1 MIVGDRD
8 ADGIT
13 STAMIADYFLDYGVE
28 PILRLPQGD
37 EAYGLTPMV
46 VQEAFNTGVTLII
59 CVDNGSSAYEAVA
72 LAKKFS
78 IDVIIFDHHD
88 IGENPL
94 DVTAFINP
102 KRNDRYQNQQLSASA
117 VVLKA
122 LFALDFS
129 MTGAFNRYDVLL
141 YASELGENHYQVI
154 ALEVV
159 NLEIR
164 SVLPITL
171 NGSSSDRLDSER
183 EKIIQFVEGREIFIY
198 GGKEQAKLL
207 SLALGV
213 DVFAHDM
220 QEQLQNLYPGLA
232 QYSLIELIKKSKF
245 FSYKEHPQLRDALL
259 LLYRLL
265 LTSDVEKLKHY
276 YQGFSLATIGL
287 LADLAPVLGENRI
300 IIQRGLDAL
309 NSGVNVKVSRLLSH
323 LHLLNTAL
331 TTNELNWKF
340 IPLINASGRMGQPDI
355 ALRAL
360 LSADI
365 KEQEELAQE
374 LVQLNG
380 QRRNLTM
387 QWWESLQSGMKA
399 SFKQYQRQAVFVCE
413 KDLPRGLT
421 GLIAG
426 RISRVYDCFA
436 LVIAIKSNETASAS
450 MRSPYDFHVAPF
462 IEHCKDLFID
472 AGGHAQAGGFT
483 IAVEYLPELQVRLKT
498 FVEKLIVDTRVVK
511 KELQREFHYDAKLPH
526 EYFNERAISVVERLA
541 PYGSR
546 FEQLVFY
553 VPSVRLESATLIGK
567 QEEHLKL
574 GVMIGS
580 AHWNC
585 LFWDASSRF
594 AELEIGISLDIL
606 CKIRKES
613 GRYQGFQ
620 LDLIDFREAK
630 SDE

>member
-13 STAMIADYFLDYGVE
+13 STAMIADYLLDYGLE

-37 EAYGLTPMV
+37 ESYGLTNLV
-46 VQEAFNTGVTLII
+46 VKEAFDAGVTLII

-72 LAKKFS
+72 LANKFA

-88 IGENPL
+88 IGDNDL
-94 DVTAFINP
+94 DATAFVNP
-102 KRNDRYQNQQLSASA
+102 KRSDRYQNQQLSASV

-122 LFALDFS
+122 LFALDFY
-129 MTGAFNRYDVLL
+129 MTGAFNRYDILL
-141 YASELGENHYQVI
+141 YANEIAKNHYQVM

-164 SVLPITL
+164 SVLHVEL
-171 NGSSSDRLDSER
+171 NLLEVDRFRSER
-183 EKIIQFVEGREIFIY
+183 QKIIQFVEGREIFIY
-198 GGKEQAKLL
+198 GGEEQTKLL
-207 SLALGV
+207 SIALGV

-220 QEQLQNLYPGLA
+220 QEQLRDLYPALA
-232 QYSLIELIKKSKF
+232 QFSLIELIKKSKF
-245 FSYKEHPQLRDALL
+245 FLYKDRPQIRDALL

-265 LTSDVEKLKHY
+265 LTSDPYQLRHY
-276 YQGFSLATIGL
+276 HQGFSLATIGL

-300 IIQRGLDAL
+300 IIQRGLEAL
-309 NSGVNVKVSRLLSH
+309 NSGKNVKVSRLLSH

-360 LSADI
+360 LSSDI

-374 LVQLNG
+374 LVELNG
-380 QRRNLTM
+380 QRRRLTM
-387 QWWESLQSGMKA
+387 QWWDVLQPGMKA
-399 SFKQYQRQAVFVCE
+399 SLQEYQRQAVFVCE

-436 LVIAIKSNETASAS
+436 LVVAIKNNDTASAS

-483 IAVEYLPELQVRLKT
+483 IPVLHLSELEKRLKT
-498 FVEKLIVDTRVVK
+498 FVQKLITDTHVVK
-511 KELQREFHYDAKLPH
+511 KELEREFYYDAKLPH
-526 EYFNERAISVVERLA
+526 EYFNERAITVVERLT

-546 FEQLVFY
+546 FDQLIFY
-553 VPSVRLESATLIGK
+553 VPSVKLESATLVGK

-580 AHWNC
+580 SHWSC
-585 LFWDASSRF
+585 LFWDAAIRF
-594 AELEIGISLDIL
+594 AELEIGISLDLL

-620 LDLIDFREAK
+620 LDLIDFREVI
-630 SDE
+630 SEN